1 MNTTDDDGDVLYDL
15 ACECEA
21 LFDTQSANLR
31 AQTSSLSVADLVA
44 EYQQRFAIWA
54 AHLGVFARKSQSLD
68 TRLRNHADIQDL
80 VARLLGILRR
90 SLHQLTRA
98 SEASGANGLSQAGDD
113 VRRDE
118 ALSAIDAALT
128 RLNRL
133 GVTIRKS
140 SHGGID
146 VKIQRFAASLDLG
159 PFAAI
164 SQTVVQQLYPNGHQ
178 SLQQY
183 LGKTMVDRY
192 AALLFRKYRDDKLQS
207 RRPGKPIGFM
217 PTIDE
222 ERQGDPGRY
231 SPGQLASGTSQEMLP
246 KTSGYTN
253 LARIPSAAS
262 QSDLSTINGQQ
273 LRLTLHRTNNF
284 QVPTERR
291 QGTSSV
297 QVGHGNYPRPSQ
309 KDDNFF
315 TCEWCGK
322 IIEKQD
328 MNDSDWR
335 RHVDE
340 DLKPYTCISDACSD
354 GHPAFPSFALWL
366 SHMKEHNRRWHQR
379 AFPTSGWV
387 CALCDDSPEIH
398 TGPEALHGHLVQAHG
413 DLFPESQLQAI
424 ARQSKVERPRPWDEC
439 LFCCFKVEET
449 EPPPKRRKEQLV
461 NKAGNKSSR
470 TSFAIKHPKLERET
484 DQGSD
489 ASGDSLDVPGLT
501 LTDDNAKTMAR
512 HIATHLQALMLLTI
526 RLAFLSDDHSQETQD
541 HANSASVD
549 AGDSDEVPFTKSA
562 RESAAET
569 MSIEGAEIPDVDGE
583 ALEVVDMPQV
593 DHIPDAVVDFDGV
606 PRQYDELPVEEDEFL
621 QELTKSGAY
630 QAHLHRLE
638 HEGWNVR
645 PENEGVNKTTP
656 KDPEVEGAAESA
668 IAVIELAA
676 KVDALCLRYLPNL
689 RLEYS
694 PTAENSKQ
702 NMRRLRQQT
711 KALKTVAKDAQQL
724 LQGPNGVQF
733 ETVQNLRKAFAGTHS
748 LLDGIYTELEEKAYT
763 GRGGQRRRRI
773 DLVAPEW
780 PLETKDFDTIITKL
794 QRGQDTILAALQ
806 IDQTFA
812 TAPSHLTN
820 GRTLATLYPVVGNHG
835 TKLPDVDVV
844 LVHGLDSVQDY
855 RDKDRIKTWTA
866 EDGTVW
872 PRDLLPKYMP
882 DVRVLCYEHNG
893 SIRDTASP
901 AGIEEHAQMLLRQ
914 LRQKRPSQFDYEKQT
929 PIVFVGH
936 SLGGAIIKQALILAC
951 FNPEYM
957 YIARATYGIIFFAT
971 PHHLGSRDG
980 GEKFAWSILRAFQ
993 QGKPDPGPLEI
1004 LTAKLLPPSPMVIER
1019 IKSYSESLTYVTAE
1033 FQAVLKSLNVSVVNF
1048 CEADV
1053 TKGLR
1058 EVVVSQAD
1066 AFLEGADNQIL
1077 AGDHIDICKFCN
1089 NEIGWERFEPVWRA
1103 LKRLATMQG

>member
-31 AQTSSLSVADLVA
+31 AQTSSLSVANLVA

-54 AHLGVFARKSQSLD
+54 AHLGVFARRSQSLD

-90 SLHQLTRA
+90 SLHQFTRA
-98 SEASGANGLSQAGDD
+98 SEASGANGLSQAEDD

-133 GVTIRKS
+133 GVTIRKL

-159 PFAAI
+159 PFAAV
-164 SQTVVQQLYPNGHQ
+164 SQAVVQQLYPNAHQ

-192 AALLFRKYRDDKLQS
+192 AAMLFRKYRDDKLQS

-253 LARIPSAAS
+253 IARISSAAS

-297 QVGHGNYPRPSQ
+297 QVGHGNYPRRPSRR
-309 KDDNFF
+309 DDNFF

-322 IIEKQD
+322 IIGKQD

-379 AFPTSGWV
+379 AFPTSGWI

-413 DLFPESQLQAI
+413 DVFPESQLQAI

-470 TSFAIKHPKLERET
+470 TSFAKKHPKLERET

-489 ASGDSLDVPGLT
+489 ASDDSLDVPGLT
-501 LTDDNAKTMAR
+501 LTADNTKTMAR

-541 HANSASVD
+541 HANSVSVD
-549 AGDSDEVPFTKSA
+549 AGDSDEVPSTKSA
-562 RESAAET
+562 RESAADTVSTED
-569 MSIEGAEIPDVDGE
+569 AEMPDFDGE
-583 ALEVVDMPQV
+583 VLEAVDMPQV
-593 DHIPDAVVDFDGV
+593 DHIPDAVVDFYGV

-638 HEGWNVR
+638 HQGWYVR
-645 PENEGVNKTTP
+645 PENEGVNKTTGE
-656 KDPEVEGAAESA
+656 DSEGE
-668 IAVIELAA
+668 
-676 KVDALCLRYLPNL
+676 
-689 RLEYS
+689 
-694 PTAENSKQ
+694 
-702 NMRRLRQQT
+702 
-711 KALKTVAKDAQQL
+711 
-724 LQGPNGVQF
+724 
-733 ETVQNLRKAFAGTHS
+733 
-748 LLDGIYTELEEKAYT
+748 
-763 GRGGQRRRRI
+763 
-773 DLVAPEW
+773 
-780 PLETKDFDTIITKL
+780 
-794 QRGQDTILAALQ
+794 
-806 IDQTFA
+806 
-812 TAPSHLTN
+812 
-820 GRTLATLYPVVGNHG
+820 
-835 TKLPDVDVV
+835 
-844 LVHGLDSVQDY
+844 
-855 RDKDRIKTWTA
+855 
-866 EDGTVW
+866 
-872 PRDLLPKYMP
+872 
-882 DVRVLCYEHNG
+882 
-893 SIRDTASP
+893 
-901 AGIEEHAQMLLRQ
+901 
-914 LRQKRPSQFDYEKQT
+914 
-929 PIVFVGH
+929 
-936 SLGGAIIKQALILAC
+936 
-951 FNPEYM
+951 
-957 YIARATYGIIFFAT
+957 
-971 PHHLGSRDG
+971 
-980 GEKFAWSILRAFQ
+980 
-993 QGKPDPGPLEI
+993 
-1004 LTAKLLPPSPMVIER
+1004 
-1019 IKSYSESLTYVTAE
+1019 
-1033 FQAVLKSLNVSVVNF
+1033 
-1048 CEADV
+1048 EADF
-1053 TKGLR
+1053 T
-1058 EVVVSQAD
+1058 
-1066 AFLEGADNQIL
+1066 
-1077 AGDHIDICKFCN
+1077 
-1089 NEIGWERFEPVWRA
+1089 RFARPWTRNRSKSV
-1103 LKRLATMQG
+1103 